1 MKLLSIM
8 ACFVAAA
15 ALAVSGTAAAAPEC
29 GSLQNPYG
37 PFDYR
42 TGKEHLKIVEAYH
55 FTPEVEA
62 LKSGH
67 SSTLGGDLDYTLRA
81 SPNHHRALNSMMN
94 LALRTHMSKPRGA
107 SYTIDC
113 YFDRAIRFAPDDGEV
128 QSLYGVYLARI
139 GHKQDA
145 VKAFQNALKTEERNP
160 NVHYNLGLVY
170 FDLKDYP
177 NALEQAHE
185 AYRLG
190 AALPG
195 LRNKLKEA
203 GKWRD
208 DASPAGPAARESAS
222 APPKG
227 AE

>member
-8 ACFVAAA
+8 GPFVAAA
-15 ALAVSGTAAAAPEC
+15 SLAVSTTAGASPEC

-42 TGKEHLKIVEAYH
+42 TGKDHLKIVETYH
-55 FTPEVEA
+55 FTPEVES
-62 LKSGH
+62 LKSGNTA
-67 SSTLGGDLDYTLRA
+67 SLGGDIDYTLRA
-81 SPNHHRALNSMMN
+81 SPNHHRALAAMMN
-94 LALRTHMSKPRGA
+94 LGFKDHTQKPRGA
-107 SYTIDC
+107 RYTIDC

-139 GHKQDA
+139 GHNQDA
-145 VKAFQNALKTEERNP
+145 VKAFENALKTEKHNP

-170 FDLKDYP
+170 FELKDYS
-177 NALEQAHE
+177 NALEHAHE

-190 AALPG
+190 AVLPG

-208 DASPAGPAARESAS
+208 EASGSLPARESAS
-222 APPKG
+222 AEPKG
-227 AE
+227 AD

>member
-1 MKLLSIM
+1 MNLLSTVLL
-8 ACFVAAA
+8 CAAT
-15 ALAVSGTAAAAPEC
+15 VSMTVSVTAAASPEC

-42 TGKEHLKIVEAYH
+42 TDKERLKIVEAYH
-55 FTPEVEA
+55 FTPDVES

-67 SSTLGGDLDYTLRA
+67 TATIGGDLDYTLRA

-94 LALRTHMSKPRGA
+94 LAFRTHMSRPHGA
-107 SYTIDC
+107 TYTIDC

-128 QSLYGVYLARI
+128 QALYGVYLARI

-145 VKAFQNALKTEERNP
+145 VKALENALKTEKHNP

-170 FDLKDYP
+170 FDLKDYR

-190 AALPG
+190 AVLPG

-208 DASPAGPAARESAS
+208 DASGSAPARESAS
-222 APPKG
+222 AEPKG
-227 AE
+227 AD